1 MFYQLCHPQRGMCH
15 FICILLLFLS
25 HNLVNAQDLKG
36 SVYNPGS
43 LKPTDSSPLVKVGDV
58 APDFSL
64 PDLKGAKVSLSD
76 FRDRQNVVLSFIPAA
91 WTPVCSQQWPGYN
104 LVKDIFEAN
113 NATLIGISVDNIPTL
128 YAWTEQMGKLW
139 FHVVSDFW
147 PHGEVA
153 KQFGILR
160 SDGVSERATIIIDKN
175 GVIRYVDV
183 HDINTIPRLENLVN
197 ELEKLP
203 K

>member
-1 MFYQLCHPQRGMCH
+1 MFNQLCHPHRGMCQ

-64 PDLKGAKVSLSD
+64 PDLKGGKVSLSN

-139 FHVVSDFW
+139 FHVASDFW
-147 PHGEVA
+147 PHGAVA
-153 KQFGILR
+153 KEFGILR
-160 SDGVSERATIIIDKN
+160 SDGVSERATIIIDKK

-183 HDINTIPRLENLVN
+183 HDINTIPRLESLVN